1 MKNSRLKCEFL
12 MADANTHELSGDPSI
27 LFLFNPF
34 GENTLTSFLNNNY
47 NNIKGSTLLYANDLY
62 IKTLFEYGEL
72 LERDATFNLTVVK
85 CS

>member
-1 MKNSRLKCEFL
+1 